1 MHELLHAW
9 LSLRSVGCADNSQH
23 RRNKV
28 INTCSLARPGL
39 PLSGRWCLG
48 LAITLCASIIAGIL
62 VPEHE
67 SCISYV
73 SSVLLFFLCAAS
85 FLFLRS
91 TRKTMLTK
99 METGKYDHHAEI
111 VANLLLENGVCC
123 LQDFDAVIAW
133 CDELIGQR
141 QARLVRFTGG
151 GMAVLTFCLGVFTNA
166 VTNLSVLETL
176 QLTIIVSLLIFG
188 IVVADVP
195 AAFFHIVDSVIPTSL
210 TALQHFK
217 ADLLESKLQFMKLI
231 QRRDK
236 TEPVRRFYEE
246 VVSGGAL
253 DMMGECV
260 SEHLIVREGE
270 TSRPAGISGMRDHI
284 ESLRHTYPD
293 LTIRVLNQYVADET
307 VVSEVTMSGTFEHSF
322 AGIKPDGG
330 RVVIHAVNVDRVADG
345 LIVEHSGAANT
356 FETMLSR
363 NLIRG
368 TLDGE
373 RS

>member
-1 MHELLHAW
+1 MHKIFHSW
-9 LSLRSVGCADNSQH
+9 LSLCQDGHISDSPKRMDIIKGALSVVRS
-23 RRNKV
+23 
-28 INTCSLARPGL
+28 SLP
-39 PLSGRWCLG
+39 PSGWWCLG
-48 LAITLCASIIAGIL
+48 STVILCFSSIMTISLPA
-62 VPEHE
+62 H
-67 SCISYV
+67 SKCISHIQLV
-73 SSVLLFFLCAAS
+73 DLLVLCIAS

-99 METGKYDHHAEI
+99 METGEYDHHAEI

-141 QARLVRFTGG
+141 QARLVRLTGG

-176 QLTIIVSLLIFG
+176 QLTIVVSLLIFG
-188 IVVADVP
+188 IVIADVP
-195 AAFFHIVDSVIPTSL
+195 AAFFHIVDSVIPISL

-217 ADLLESKLQFMKLI
+217 GDLLESKLQFMRLI
-231 QRRDK
+231 QRQDK
-236 TEPVRRFYEE
+236 IEPVRRFYEE

-260 SEHLIVREGE
+260 SERLIVREGE